1 MGGINVPMPGTL
13 RVPEGRLVATLKPSR
28 FSSVAT
34 TDDELH
40 VVRADPGG
48 AQAIYGSF

>member
-1 MGGINVPMPGTL
+1 MDAISVPMPGTL
-13 RVPEGRLVATLKPSR
+13 RVPEGRLAPTSKPR
-28 FSSVAT
+28 RCSSVAT

-48 AQAIYGSF
+48 A